1 MKRVFPV
8 LFFALLTALGANA
21 QSAQKITEID
31 EAVEISYGQFC
42 YLIGTSTSTV
52 DDSATYL
59 QAFETIRKTGVFRSD
74 VMAIDPIPLYDIA
87 LLCSK
92 TWNIKG
98 SLLYMATKS
107 ARYAFKQMQALDM
120 IPLTA
125 DPMSPA
131 TGHQVLN
138 IITKCI
144 DYSSEQ

>member
-1 MKRVFPV
+1 MKRVFPL
-8 LFFALLTALGANA
+8 LFLAILTAVGASA
-21 QSAQKITEID
+21 QSAQRITEID

-42 YLIGTSTSTV
+42 YLIGTSTAEV
-52 DDSATYL
+52 DDNATYL
-59 QAFETIRKTGVFRSD
+59 QAFETIRKTGIFRSD

-98 SLLYMATKS
+98 SLMYMATKS
-107 ARYAFKQMQALDM
+107 ARYAFKQMQALEM

-125 DPMSPA
+125 DPVSTA

-144 DYSSEQ
+144 DYGSEK